1 MNKSS
6 RLRHNNPA
14 RLLTIYIATLLC
26 AAGLIFPC
34 AHAQETDATRQR
46 FRETKV
52 KAEKGDAESQHMVGF
67 CYTMGLN
74 VEKDYVEAS
83 KWHRKAAEQNHVR
96 AQCCVGVAY
105 QFGKGVKKDYVE
117 AYAWLNLAAETYDRA
132 VMGRDDLEKW
142 MSPQQV
148 VDAKKRTKELRAQI
162 DAKLKSGGK

>member
-1 MNKSS
+1 M
-6 RLRHNNPA
+6 LA
-14 RLLTIYIATLLC
+14 R
-26 AAGLIFPC
+26 
-34 AHAQETDATRQR
+34 
-46 FRETKV
+46 V
-52 KAEKGDAESQHMVGF
+52 
-67 CYTMGLN
+67 
-74 VEKDYVEAS
+74 
-83 KWHRKAAEQNHVR
+83 VR

-117 AYAWLNLAAETYDRA
+117 AYAWLNLAAKTYDRA